1 VSEGP
6 SIDDYSAEFWRRAK
20 VASNVLHLA
29 RLVRPQD
36 EQVGALY
43 RYCLFELDGAECGV
57 AHYAVLIEPGE
68 IIWTGE
74 TAASCASSTS
84 CRLRRTIRR
93 SSASCASS
101 RRRRPDPPPGAVSS
115 AGGNGPP
122 CPHTGQVLEPVD
134 VGYDEA
140 VAGLRRT
147 AADHVLKLGLG
158 LYAERIAQRPEELQR
173 QDDDVRSRLAAAG
186 WSGG

>member
-101 RRRRPDPPPGAVSS
+101 RRRRADPPPGAAARPLVLGQTAQFRRRAATDRALKSS
-115 AGGNGPP
+115 KGRTMMFARAWRLQVGQGADPDAGDKPVGDCCVFCSGSDQLCPP
-122 CPHTGQVLEPVD
+122 KQ
-134 VGYDEA
+134 
-140 VAGLRRT
+140 
-147 AADHVLKLGLG
+147 
-158 LYAERIAQRPEELQR
+158 Q
-173 QDDDVRSRLAAAG
+173 SR
-186 WSGG
+186 GGG